1 MAQGKI
7 HSVVASF
14 TFIPPPGVVGIHYG
28 FELRRDEQVSSF
40 DCDVDGVSAGEID
53 MYDGER
59 EFAAEAERRD
69 RIQES
74 PALVPAPKV
83 KKV

>member
-1 MAQGKI
+1 
-7 HSVVASF
+7 
-14 TFIPPPGVVGIHYG
+14 
-28 FELRRDEQVSSF
+28 
-40 DCDVDGVSAGEID
+40 

-74 PALVPAPKV
+74 PALVPAPNV